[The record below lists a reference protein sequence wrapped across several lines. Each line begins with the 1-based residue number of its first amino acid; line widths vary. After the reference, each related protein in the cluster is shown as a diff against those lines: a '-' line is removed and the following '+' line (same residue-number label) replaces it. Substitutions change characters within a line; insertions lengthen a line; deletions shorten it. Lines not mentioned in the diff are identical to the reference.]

1 MNTILPKFVDFN
13 SRTSFYK
20 TNSTYMPNAKAQ
32 IIVFVCYLIILGFGL
47 FVLVNL
53 NHANNEMDK
62 KTTTT
67 KDSQQ
72 LRILQQSKDSA
83 TTKDSIVKD
92 FFVNML
98 GLVICGLVIC
108 AIIGGPML
116 YAGKTNTENANT
128 NKYYA
133 TGFHITNTNLMAS
146 TGLIKSNEDPSG
158 NLDPHKNY
166 HLAKYHVYVDL
177 INAKPKGLYS
187 EYITNQTP
195 VDVPLIQTIHNGWD
209 ANGKYLDNDNKYNI
223 VYLGYMR
230 NGKFIPNYRNIKVV
244 KIFMDYQDYI
254 KRHHLESKFKHH
266 FSFEVSHDY
275 ITKNHNPVL
284 VVVGDNDFTLYYKNA
299 KITKDSDIIAS
310 EGS

>member
-1 MNTILPKFVDFN
+1 M
-13 SRTSFYK
+13 
-20 TNSTYMPNAKAQ
+20 
-32 IIVFVCYLIILGFGL
+32 LGF
-47 FVLVNL
+47 
-53 NHANNEMDK
+53 
-62 KTTTT
+62 
-67 KDSQQ
+67 
-72 LRILQQSKDSA
+72 
-83 TTKDSIVKD
+83 
-92 FFVNML
+92 
-98 GLVICGLVIC
+98 VICGLVIC
-108 AIIGGPML
+108 VIVGGPML
-116 YAGKTNTENANT
+116 YADKTNAENANT

-133 TGFHITNTNLMAS
+133 TGFHIINTNLMAS

-195 VDVPLIQTIHNGWD
+195 VDVPLIQIIHNGWD

-230 NGKFIPNYRNIKVV
+230 NDKFIPNYRNIKVV
-244 KIFMDYQDYI
+244 KIFMNYQDYI

-275 ITKNHNPVL
+275 TTKDHNPVL
-284 VVVGDNDFTLYYKNA
+284 VVVGDNDFTLHYKNA

>member
-13 SRTSFYK
+13 SKTAFYK
-20 TNSTYMPNAKAQ
+20 TNGPYMPNAKAH
-32 IIVFVCYLIILGFGL
+32 IIGFVCCLIIMGFGL
-47 FVLVNL
+47 FLCVNL
-53 NHANNEMDK
+53 THANNEMDK

-67 KDSQQ
+67 KDPT
-72 LRILQQSKDSA
+72 
-83 TTKDSIVKD
+83 TTKDSTTTKNSIVKT
-92 FFVNML
+92 FFVSML
-98 GLVICGLVIC
+98 GLVICSLVTC

-116 YAGKTNTENANT
+116 YAGKTNAENANT

-177 INAKPKGLYS
+177 INAKPKGLHS
-187 EYITNQTP
+187 EYITNQMP
-195 VDVPLIQTIHNGWD
+195 VNVSLIQTIHNGWD
-209 ANGKYLDNDNKYNI
+209 ADGKYLDNDNKYNI
-223 VYLGYMR
+223 VYLGYMK
-230 NGKFIPNYRNIKVV
+230 NGKFKPNYRNIKVV

-254 KRHHLESKFKHH
+254 KRHHLENKFRHH

-275 ITKNHNPVL
+275 TTKEHDPIL
-284 VVVGDNDFTLYYKNA
+284 VVIGDNDFTLHYKTS
-299 KITKDSDIIAS
+299 KITKNSNIVTS